1 MPELKDLQQQA
12 LQWLSRRDHSAA
24 QLRQKL
30 QEKGASPEQLTAVV
44 DWSMKAGYLDEQR
57 FLTMLVRT
65 RSRQGYGY
73 RYLQQECRQHQL
85 DEQLLSAAVAEQQ
98 LDWWQLA
105 AQCYNKKF
113 GDKPCADFKDKQKR
127 MAYLQ
132 RRGFSYE
139 QINAIFNP

>member
-1 MPELKDLQQQA
+1 MTELKDFQQQA
-12 LQWLSRRDHSAA
+12 LQWLSRRDYSAA

-30 QEKGASPEQLTAVV
+30 QDKGASPEQCVAVAAWSV
-44 DWSMKAGYLDEQR
+44 DAGYLDEQR
-57 FLTMLVRT
+57 FLSMLIRT

-73 RYLQQECRQHQL
+73 RYLQQECRQHKL
-85 DEQLLSAAVAEQQ
+85 DEQLLAAAVAEQQ

-105 AQCYNKKF
+105 AQCYNKKY
-113 GDKPCADFKDKQKR
+113 GDTPCADFKDKQKR